1 MDRLHI
7 AQLAH
12 EVNRAYCASLG
23 DTSQTAWAD
32 APEWQKASALAGVD
46 MHIANPDAT
55 PEQSHESWLA
65 QKTAEGWAWGEVKD
79 AENKLHPC
87 FLPYAELPA
96 EQKAKDYLFRGVV
109 HAALALP
116 APEPIV
122 VTAAPTVAQ
131 ESAIEQQVKNGVL
144 VRYVGRE
151 EPYTDRLYD
160 SKLTFNP
167 QQVRRLPGELATR
180 FLRHGD
186 VFQRATEQ
194 VVAPA
199 TPVASIKKADIAAPK
214 TNQAPATAVA
224 APSAVVDDTA
234 KVLEQTAKEKAGKD
248 TDADRTQDVIDQLG
262 DMGKDALQDF
272 AQVHYGQ
279 KVPKN
284 LSVENMRTRV
294 GDMVRQ
300 YGKL

>member
-23 DTSQTAWAD
+23 DTSQPAWAD
-32 APEWQKASALAGVD
+32 APAWQRDSAAAGVD

-65 QKTAEGWAWGEVKD
+65 QKKADGWAWGEVKD
-79 AENKLHPC
+79 AEKKLHPC
-87 FLPYAELPA
+87 FLPYAELPP

-116 APEPIV
+116 LAPAPVATEIGDTIIV
-122 VTAAPTVAQ
+122 QNVR
-131 ESAIEQQVKNGVL
+131 NGINVQ
-144 VRYVGRE
+144 YVGRE
-151 EPYTDRLYD
+151 EPYTDRLYG
-160 SKLTFNP
+160 SNLTFSPN
-167 QQVRRLPGELATR
+167 QVRRMPGELAMR
-180 FLRHGD
+180 FLRHAD
-186 VFQRATEQ
+186 VFLRVADQEAVAQTAAPAAPL
-194 VVAPA
+194 VAPKPDA
-199 TPVASIKKADIAAPK
+199 ALVAEGAF
-214 TNQAPATAVA
+214 AVA
-224 APSAVVDDTA
+224 TTDDTA
-234 KVLEQTAKEKAGKD
+234 AVLEQAKLDKAKED
-248 TDADRTQDVIDQLG
+248 TETDRTQDVIDQLG

-272 AQVHYGQ
+272 ALVHYGQ

-300 YGKL
+300 YGNP

>member
-23 DTSQTAWAD
+23 DTSQAAWAD

-55 PEQSHESWLA
+55 PEQSHESWLE
-65 QKTAEGWAWGEVKD
+65 QKTAEGWAYGEAKD
-79 AENKLHPC
+79 AEKKLHPC
-87 FLPYAELPA
+87 FLPYAELPP

-122 VTAAPTVAQ
+122 VPAAPTGAQ

-144 VRYVGRE
+144 VCYVGRE
-151 EPYTDRLYD
+151 TPYTDRLYD
-160 SKLTFNP
+160 SKLTFFP
-167 QQVRRLPGELATR
+167 RQVRRLPGELATR

-194 VVAPA
+194 VAALAAVGPQ
-199 TPVASIKKADIAAPK
+199 PVG
-214 TNQAPATAVA
+214 
-224 APSAVVDDTA
+224 VVDDTS
-234 KVLEQTAKEKAGKD
+234 KVLELAAKEKSVED
-248 TDADRTQDVIDQLG
+248 TDTDRTQDVIDQLG
-262 DMGKDALQDF
+262 DMDKDALKDF

-279 KVPKN
+279 SVSKS

-300 YGKL
+300 YGKP